1 MRYTRIAR
9 VLLLLILVGAVPA
22 APLGLDLFG
31 RMTGGAE
38 DPRSGSATAA
48 RWSEEWYGAP
58 DVVVLYRHPSVKV
71 RDPRYKKA
79 VHDSLRRLPA
89 AHVSRL
95 ATYWTTG
102 SKTMVSGDGHATYA
116 LVTLRDGAELERY
129 AAIADRLRSVQ
140 NLHVGVGGPVPLLAE
155 RNAQAAA
162 DLARAAAVAAP
173 VLLALLVL
181 VSGSLVAAAVPVLAG
196 LLAVAATV
204 VLLRLLT
211 EVGEISIPSLYA
223 AAVLGFALAAGYA
236 VFVVKAFTDALGDER
251 AGDTP
256 GDEASRERALGA
268 AGRTVALSGT
278 AVAVSLLGLL
288 PFPRASLSAF
298 GPVAAAVALVAAGV
312 ALVVPAALLGM
323 LGRGV
328 AALRI
333 VPGLWWRPRA
343 VLPHLVATAAVLAAL
358 AVPYVQAELGGVD
371 RRALPAGAESRRVAE
386 IVEQGFPGNPLGALD
401 VHVLVERSFAG
412 EPREPGPLGQGHT
425 PISAVTRVTA
435 SDVRSFAGRLERL
448 PHVTGV
454 SVAGLS
460 QERGAVRLSVHHS
473 LDPVSAAAGELVA
486 SIKSVDPGPKV
497 REVVTGGPAAAR
509 TDLLD
514 AYTGSLPWAALVV
527 CALSYTLLALT
538 RLRRR
543 SSAPAARPSAAPA
556 RSSVPARPS
565 GAAERPSAP
574 PAVAPAPARSST
586 PPARPAG
593 APARPSAPP
602 AVPPAPAD
610 AGKSGRDG
618 RADAAR
624 DRSVVRLGSGA
635 GVLPVTVNGRP
646 AVFGADTDPVP
657 LAQEDRELSERP
669 ERPEWVRVTAGR
681 TRVVRATRGGWT
693 WAEVEE

>member
-9 VLLLLILVGAVPA
+9 VLLLLGLVGAVLA
-22 APLGLDLFG
+22 APPGLELFG
-31 RMTGGAE
+31 RMTGGAG

-48 RWSEEWYGAP
+48 RWSEEWYAAP

-89 AHVSRL
+89 AHVSGL

-102 SKTMVSGDGHATYA
+102 SKAMVSGDGHATYA
-116 LVTLRDGAELERY
+116 LVTLRDGAALERY
-129 AAIADRLRSVQ
+129 AAIADRLRSVE

-196 LLAVAATV
+196 LLAVGGTV
-204 VLLRLLT
+204 MLLRLLT
-211 EVGEISIPSLYA
+211 EVVEISISSLYA

-236 VFVVKAFTDALGDER
+236 VFMVKAFTDALGD
-251 AGDTP
+251 D
-256 GDEASRERALGA
+256 ASCERALGA
-268 AGRTVALSGT
+268 AGRAVALSGT

-288 PFPRASLSAF
+288 LFPRASLNAF
-298 GPVAAAVALVAAGV
+298 GPVAAAVALLATGV
-312 ALVVPAALLGM
+312 ALVVPAALLGV

-328 AALRI
+328 AGLRI
-333 VPGLWWRPRA
+333 VPGLWWRPRP
-343 VLPHLVATAAVLAAL
+343 VLPHLVATGAVLAAL
-358 AVPYVQAELGGVD
+358 TVPYAQAQLGGVD

-412 EPREPGPLGQGHT
+412 RPRKPGPLGQGHT

-435 SDVRSFAGRLERL
+435 SDVRSLAGRLERL

-460 QERGAVRLSVHHS
+460 HEHGAVRLSVHHA
-473 LDPVSAAAGELVA
+473 LDPLSAAAGELVA
-486 SIKSVDPGPKV
+486 SIRSVDPGPKV
-497 REVVTGGPAAAR
+497 REVVAGGPAAAR
-509 TDLLD
+509 TDLLA

-527 CALSYTLLALT
+527 CALSYALLAPT

-543 SSAPAARPSAAPA
+543 SAPLTRPSRAPA
-556 RSSVPARPS
+556 RLSALPASPS
-565 GAAERPSAP
+565 
-574 PAVAPAPARSST
+574 
-586 PPARPAG
+586 G
-593 APARPSAPP
+593 APARPSAPRTRPSEEPARSAAPP
-602 AVPPAPAD
+602 AVAPGPVGAGRGGQEAAD
-610 AGKSGRDG
+610 RP
-618 RADAAR
+618 
-624 DRSVVRLGSGA
+624 VVRFGSGA
-635 GVLPVTVNGRP
+635 GVLPVTVKGRP

-669 ERPEWVRVTAGR
+669 AWVRVTAGR
-681 TRVVRATRGGWT
+681 TRVVRATRSGWT
-693 WAEVEE
+693 WAEVEEGPR

>member
-9 VLLLLILVGAVPA
+9 VLLLLSLVGAVLA

-89 AHVSRL
+89 AHVSGL

-129 AAIADRLRSVQ
+129 AAIADRLRSVE
-140 NLHVGVGGPVPLLAE
+140 NLRAGVGGPVPLLAE

-162 DLARAAAVAAP
+162 DLACAAAVAAP
-173 VLLALLVL
+173 VLLALLGL
-181 VSGSLVAAAVPVLAG
+181 VSGSLVAAAVPVFAG
-196 LLAVAATV
+196 LIAVAATV

-211 EVGEISIPSLYA
+211 EVGEISITSLYA

-236 VFVVKAFTDALGDER
+236 VFVVKAFMDALGDEQ

-256 GDEASRERALGA
+256 GDEASCERALGA

-278 AVAVSLLGLL
+278 AVAVALLGLL
-288 PFPRASLSAF
+288 LFPRASLSAF
-298 GPVAAAVALVAAGV
+298 GPVAAAVALVATGV

-343 VLPHLVATAAVLAAL
+343 VLPHLAATAAVLAAL
-358 AVPYVQAELGGVD
+358 AVPYAQAELGGVD

-386 IVEQGFPGNPLGALD
+386 IVEQGLPGNPLGALD

-412 EPREPGPLGQGHT
+412 KPRKPGPLGQGHT

-460 QERGAVRLSVHHS
+460 QKHGAVRLSVRHS
-473 LDPVSAAAGELVA
+473 LDPMSAAAGELVA
-486 SIKSVDPGPKV
+486 SIRSVDPGPKV
-497 REVVTGGPAAAR
+497 REVVAGGPAAAR

-527 CALSYTLLALT
+527 CALSCALLALT
-538 RLRRR
+538 RLRRPF
-543 SSAPAARPSAAPA
+543 SAPLTRPSAAPA
-556 RSSVPARPS
+556 GSSASPARTSGAPARSFTPPARPS
-565 GAAERPSAP
+565 AF
-574 PAVAPAPARSST
+574 PAVAPAPA
-586 PPARPAG
+586 AG
-593 APARPSAPP
+593 
-602 AVPPAPAD
+602 
-610 AGKSGRDG
+610 GRGGQDE
-618 RADAAR
+618 RADAAV
-624 DRSVVRLGSGA
+624 DRPVVRLGSGA

-657 LAQEDRELSERP
+657 LAQEDRLLSERP

>member
-9 VLLLLILVGAVPA
+9 VLLLLSLVGAVLA
-22 APLGLDLFG
+22 VPLGLELFG

-38 DPRSGSATAA
+38 DPPSGSATAA
-48 RWSEEWYGAP
+48 RWGEQWYAAP

-89 AHVSRL
+89 AHVSGL

-102 SKTMVSGDGHATYA
+102 SKAMVSGDGHATYA

-155 RNAQAAA
+155 RNARAAA

-196 LLAVAATV
+196 LLAVGGTV
-204 VLLRLLT
+204 MLLRLLT
-211 EVGEISIPSLYA
+211 EVVEISITSLYA

-236 VFVVKAFTDALGDER
+236 VFMVKAFTDTLGT
-251 AGDTP
+251 GGPP
-256 GDEASRERALGA
+256 GGEVSCERALGA

-288 PFPRASLSAF
+288 LFPRASLSAF
-298 GPVAAAVALVAAGV
+298 GPVAAAVALLATGV
-312 ALVVPAALLGM
+312 ALVVPAALLGV

-333 VPGLWWRPRA
+333 VPGLWWRPRP
-343 VLPHLVATAAVLAAL
+343 VVPHLVATAAVLAAL
-358 AVPYVQAELGGVD
+358 AVPYAQAQLGGVD

-386 IVEQGFPGNPLGALD
+386 IVERGFPGNPLGALD
-401 VHVLVERSFAG
+401 VHVLVERSFSG

-435 SDVRSFAGRLERL
+435 SDVRSLARRLERL

-460 QERGAVRLSVHHS
+460 QEHGAVRLSVHHA

-486 SIKSVDPGPKV
+486 SIRSADPGPKV
-497 REVVTGGPAAAR
+497 REVVAGGPAAAR
-509 TDLLD
+509 TDLLA
-514 AYTGSLPWAALVV
+514 AYAGSLPWAALVV
-527 CALSYTLLALT
+527 CTLPYALLALT

-543 SSAPAARPSAAPA
+543 SALLTRPS
-556 RSSVPARPS
+556 R
-565 GAAERPSAP
+565 
-574 PAVAPAPARSST
+574 
-586 PPARPAG
+586 

-602 AVPPAPAD
+602 AAPSTAAARPSARRTRPFEEPTRPPGAPAVAPRPVG
-610 AGKSGRDG
+610 AGRERRDG
-618 RADAAR
+618 SADLP
-624 DRSVVRLGSGA
+624 VVWFGSGA
-635 GVLPVTVNGRP
+635 GMLPVTVKGRP

-669 ERPEWVRVTAGR
+669 AWVRVTAGR
-681 TRVVRATRGGWT
+681 TRVVRATRDGWT